1 MKNIELA
8 WDRLS
13 QKERALLITQ
23 WEIEDAYPYGQS
35 NSKKN
40 TDTITSHYLRK
51 RVVEFNEVTR
61 QVPRLFCSPNCH
73 G

>member
-23 WEIEDAYPYGQS
+23 WKIEDSYSYRQS

-40 TDTITSHYLRK
+40 TDMITSHYLRK
-51 RVVEFNEVTR
+51 RVFEFNEVTSS
-61 QVPRLFCSPNCH
+61 VS
-73 G
+73 

>member
-23 WEIEDAYPYGQS
+23 WKIEDSYSYGQS

-51 RVVEFNEVTR
+51 RVFEFNEVTSS
-61 QVPRLFCSPNCH
+61 VS
-73 G
+73 